1 MKPAQFEYF
10 DPGTLDEALGL
21 LREHGDDA
29 KILAGGQS
37 LVPLMNFRL
46 ARPKVIVDVNKVPGL
61 DYVREADGM
70 LHIGAMTRQRTVET
84 SALIKAKCPLLFDAT
99 YWVGHLAIRTRGTV
113 GGTIAH
119 ADPAAEYPCVLAA
132 LEGEVVVTG
141 QGGQQKA
148 VKPEDFFVTFLT
160 TALQP
165 TEMVTEV
172 RFPKILPGAGWH
184 FMEFSRRHGDFAIV
198 GVASLL
204 QVDKQGKCTDARIAL
219 CGVGGSPF
227 KAKTAENMLK
237 ETDLNEKVIQAAS
250 EKVGEEVEPEG
261 DLHGSAEYRK
271 HLAKVLTGRCLRKA
285 IEKIGQPK

>member
-29 KILAGGQS
+29 KVLAGGQS
-37 LVPLMNFRL
+37 LVPIMNFRL

-61 DYVREADGM
+61 DYIREADGM
-70 LHIGAMTRQRTVET
+70 IHIGALTRQRSVET
-84 SALIKAKCPLLFDAT
+84 SALVKAKCPLLYDAT

-119 ADPAAEYPCVLAA
+119 ADPAAEYPCVLTA
-132 LEGEVVVTG
+132 LGGQVVVKG
-141 QGGQQKA
+141 QGGEKV

-160 TALQP
+160 TSLQP

-172 RFPKILPGAGWH
+172 RFPKIPPEAGWH

-198 GVASLL
+198 GVAAMVQL
-204 QVDKQGKCTDARIAL
+204 DKQGKCTDARIAL

-227 KAKTAENMLK
+227 KARTAESMLK
-237 ETDLNEKVIQAAS
+237 GTQLTDKVIQAAA

-271 HLAKVLTGRCLRKA
+271 HLAKVLTGRTLKKA
-285 IEKIGQPK
+285 LEKAGKIQ

>member
-10 DPGTLDEALGL
+10 DPGTLDEALKL

-29 KILAGGQS
+29 KVLAGGQS

-70 LHIGAMTRQRTVET
+70 IHIGALTRQRTVET
-84 SALIKAKCPLLFDAT
+84 SAVIKGKCPLLTEAT

-119 ADPAAEYPCVLAA
+119 ADPAAEYPCVLSA
-132 LEGEVVVTG
+132 L
-141 QGGQQKA
+141 GGQ
-148 VKPEDFFVTFLT
+148 VVIRGPGGERVLTPDDFFVTFLT

-172 RFPKILPGAGWH
+172 RFPKIPPEAGWA
-184 FMEFSRRHGDFAIV
+184 FIEFSRRHGDFAIV
-198 GVASLL
+198 GVAAML
-204 QVDKQGKCTDARIAL
+204 QLDKQRKCSDARIAL
-219 CGVGGSPF
+219 CGVGGTPF
-227 KAKTAENMLK
+227 KARSAEAMLVGT
-237 ETDLNEKVIQAAS
+237 EVTEKVIQAAA

-271 HLAKVLTGRCLRKA
+271 HLAKVLTGRTLRKA
-285 IEKIGQPK
+285 LEKAGKVG

>member
-61 DYVREADGM
+61 DYVREANGM
-70 LHIGAMTRQRTVET
+70 IQIGAMTRQRTVEN
-84 SALIKAKCPLLFDAT
+84 SALIKAQCSLLYDAT

-141 QGGQQKA
+141 QGGQKV

-160 TALQP
+160 TSLQP

-172 RFPKILPGAGWH
+172 RFPKVPPGAGWH

-198 GVASLL
+198 GVAAVIQL
-204 QVDKQGKCTDARIAL
+204 DKQRKCTGARIAL

-227 KAKTAENMLK
+227 KARTAENMLK
-237 ETDLNEKVIQAAS
+237 GTELTDKVIQAAA

-271 HLAKVLTGRCLRKA
+271 HLAKVLTGRTLRKA
-285 IEKIGQPK
+285 LEKAGKVS

>member
-10 DPGTLDEALGL
+10 DPGTVDEVLGL

-46 ARPKVIVDVNKVPGL
+46 ARPPVIVDANKVPGL
-61 DYVREADGM
+61 DYIREADGM
-70 LHIGAMTRQRTVET
+70 IRIGALTRQRSVET
-84 SALIKAKCPLLFDAT
+84 SALVKAKCPLLFDAT

-132 LEGEVVVTG
+132 LGGEVVVKG
-141 QGGQQKA
+141 QGAEKV

-160 TALQP
+160 TSLQP

-172 RFPKILPGAGWH
+172 RFPKIPPEAGWH

-198 GVASLL
+198 GVAAVVQL
-204 QVDKQGKCTDARIAL
+204 DKQRKCTDARIAL

-227 KAKTAENMLK
+227 KARTAENMLK
-237 ETDLNEKVIQAAS
+237 GTELTEKVIQAAA
-250 EKVGEEVEPEG
+250 EKIGEEVEPEG

-271 HLAKVLTGRCLRKA
+271 HLAKVLTGRTLKKA
-285 IEKIGQPK
+285 LEKAGTVS

>member
-10 DPGTLDEALGL
+10 DPGTLNEALGL

-29 KILAGGQS
+29 KVLAGGQS

-46 ARPKVIVDVNKVPGL
+46 ARPKAIVDVNKVPDL
-61 DYVREADGM
+61 DYIREADGM
-70 LHIGAMTRQRTVET
+70 IHIGALTRQRSVEG
-84 SALIKAKCPLLFDAT
+84 SALIKAKCPLLYDAT

-141 QGGQQKA
+141 QGGQKV
-148 VKPEDFFVTFLT
+148 VKPEEFFITFLT
-160 TALQP
+160 TSLQP

-172 RFPKILPGAGWH
+172 RFPKIPPETGWH

-198 GVASLL
+198 GVAAMVQL
-204 QVDKQGKCTDARIAL
+204 DKQRKCTDARIAL
-219 CGVGGSPF
+219 CGVGGAPF
-227 KAKTAENMLK
+227 KARTAENMLK
-237 ETDLNEKVIQAAS
+237 GTELTDKVIQAAS

-271 HLAKVLTGRCLRKA
+271 HLAKVLTGRTLKKA
-285 IEKIGQPK
+285 LEKAGKVQ

>member
-1 MKPAQFEYF
+1 MKPALFEYF
-10 DPGTLDEALGL
+10 DPSTVDETLKLLG
-21 LREHGDDA
+21 EHGDDA

-61 DYVREADGM
+61 DYLREANGM
-70 LHIGAMTRQRTVET
+70 IQIGAMTRQRTVEN
-84 SALIKAKCPLLFDAT
+84 SALIKAQCPLLYDAT

-141 QGGQQKA
+141 QGGQKV

-160 TALQP
+160 TSLQP

-172 RFPKILPGAGWH
+172 RFPKVPPEAGWH

-198 GVASLL
+198 GVAAVIQL
-204 QVDKQGKCTDARIAL
+204 DKQRKCTDARIAL

-227 KAKTAENMLK
+227 KARTSENMLK
-237 ETDLNEKVIQAAS
+237 GTELTDKVIQAAA

-271 HLAKVLTGRCLRKA
+271 HLAKVLTGRTLRKA
-285 IEKIGQPK
+285 LEKAGKVS

>member
-1 MKPAQFEYF
+1 MKPALFEYF
-10 DPGTLDEALGL
+10 DPGTLDEALSL
-21 LREHGDDA
+21 LRVHGDDA

-46 ARPKVIVDVNKVPGL
+46 ARPKVVVDVNKVPGL
-61 DYVREADGM
+61 DYIREADGM
-70 LHIGAMTRQRTVET
+70 IHIGALTRQRSVEN
-84 SALIKAKCPLLFDAT
+84 SALIKAKCPLLYDAT

-119 ADPAAEYPCVLAA
+119 ADPAAEYPCVLTA
-132 LEGEVVVTG
+132 LGGEVVVTG
-141 QGGQQKA
+141 QGGQKA

-160 TALQP
+160 TSLQP

-172 RFPKILPGAGWH
+172 RFPKIPPEAGWH

-198 GVASLL
+198 GVAAMVQL
-204 QVDKQGKCTDARIAL
+204 DKQRKCTDARIAL
-219 CGVGGSPF
+219 CGVGGSSF
-227 KAKTAENMLK
+227 KARSAEAMLK
-237 ETDLNEKVIQAAS
+237 GTELTEKVIQAAA

-285 IEKIGQPK
+285 IEKVGKGQ